1 MFTNVYRNLKDKLL
15 NNRTGDFMK
24 QISLSIGSDHRGMKL
39 KDQLS
44 NWLIPI
50 DSDIGTRFNIDLF
63 HDIGPYD
70 DKKKK
75 HQDCYYMKW
84 VLIMV

>member
-1 MFTNVYRNLKDKLL
+1 
-15 NNRTGDFMK
+15 MK
-24 QISLSIGSDHRGMKL
+24 QISLSIGSDHRGMEL

-70 DKKKK
+70 DKKKVNYPRVVETFLK
-75 HQDCYYMKW
+75 DYATPDKVKAGWQVYNLS
-84 VLIMV
+84 LIHI